1 MKYSRSKELL
11 GSVAVIE
18 KARLWTGSPVG
29 PGSRDTLDVALV
41 VPLQGPAGI
50 FGPSCECCAQLAA
63 EEVNA
68 ESGVLGRELRLILVD
83 GGAPPAE
90 VADEVG
96 ALIAAG
102 VVDAVAGWHISAV
115 REVVAPRIDGR
126 VPYVYTALY
135 EGGERSPGVF
145 LTGET
150 PNRQLRPALQWFAS
164 QLGIRRWT
172 IVGDD
177 YVWPWSSARAAHRY
191 LAELG
196 GAVCDEMYVPLGTVD
211 FDDVLA
217 RVVASECE
225 AVLMLLIGN
234 DAVAFNRAFSR
245 AGLDRDHIRFS
256 SLIEENVL
264 LATGPEN
271 TRGLM
276 TSAGYF
282 EDLPTAS
289 GLDFA
294 ASYFRRFGPQAPV
307 LNSLGES
314 CYEGVRLLTELLRRA
329 GGLDVRRIQA
339 MAEGLEYE
347 SPRGTVQVRD
357 RHLKQRVFLA
367 AADGLQWDVL
377 QQLP

>member
-1 MKYSRSKELL
+1 M
-11 GSVAVIE
+11 IE
-18 KARLWTGSPVG
+18 KARLWSGSPAESK
-29 PGSRDTLDVALV
+29 SRDTLDVALV
-41 VPLQGPAGI
+41 IPLQGPAGI
-50 FGPSCECCAQLAA
+50 FGPSCQCCAQLAA

-68 ESGVLGRELRLILVD
+68 ESGVLGKELRLVLVD
-83 GGAPPAE
+83 GGAPPE
-90 VADEVG
+90 QVATEID
-96 ALIAAG
+96 ALICAG
-102 VVDAVAGWHISAV
+102 LIDAVAGWHISAV
-115 REVVAPRIDGR
+115 REVVAPRIGGR

-150 PNRQLRPALQWFAS
+150 PNRQLRPTLEWFAS
-164 QLGIRRWT
+164 ELGIQRWT

-177 YVWPWSSARAAHRY
+177 YVWPRASARAARRY

-196 GAVCDEMYVPLGTVD
+196 GVVCDEIYVPLGTED
-211 FDDVLA
+211 FEETLR
-217 RVVASECE
+217 RVAVSGCE

-234 DAVAFNRAFSR
+234 DAVAFNRAFSS

-294 ASYFRRFGPQAPV
+294 AAYGRRFGLQAPV

-314 CYEGVRLLTELLRRA
+314 CYEGVRMLTELLRRA
-329 GGLDVRRIQA
+329 GAVDVERVQA

-347 SPRGTVQVRD
+347 SPRGTVQVQN
-357 RHLKQRVFLA
+357 RHLNQRVFLA

-377 QQLP
+377 QQLS

>member
-1 MKYSRSKELL
+1 M
-11 GSVAVIE
+11 IE
-18 KARLWTGSPVG
+18 KARLRPGSPVR

-68 ESGVLGRELRLILVD
+68 ESGVLGKELRLVLVD
-83 GGAPPAE
+83 GGAPPE
-90 VADEVG
+90 RVATEIDALVSAG
-96 ALIAAG
+96 AI
-102 VVDAVAGWHISAV
+102 DAVAGWHISAV

-150 PNRQLRPALQWFAS
+150 PNRQLRPTLRWFAS
-164 QLGIRRWT
+164 ELGIRRWT

-177 YVWPWSSARAAHRY
+177 YVWPRSSARAAHRY

-196 GAVCDEMYVPLGTVD
+196 GVVCDEIYVPLGTDD
-211 FDDVLA
+211 FQEALG
-217 RVVASECE
+217 RVAASGCE

-234 DAVAFNRAFSR
+234 DAVAFNRAFSG
-245 AGLDRDHIRFS
+245 AGLDREHIRFS
-256 SLIEENVL
+256 SLTEENVL
-264 LATGPEN
+264 LATGPDN

-294 ASYFRRFGPQAPV
+294 AAYARRFGLQAPV

-329 GGLDVRRIQA
+329 GALDVERIQA
-339 MAEGLEYE
+339 TAEGLEYE

-357 RHLKQRVFLA
+357 RHLEQRVFLA

>member
-1 MKYSRSKELL
+1 VLERVPPRPDPLAPDSLTLSRRPDTLN
-11 GSVAVIE
+11 VAV
-18 KARLWTGSPVG
+18 
-29 PGSRDTLDVALV
+29 V

-68 ESGVLGRELRLILVD
+68 RSGVLGREMQLVVVD
-83 GGAPPAE
+83 GGASPTVVAGE
-90 VADEVG
+90 VD
-96 ALIAAG
+96 ALISAG
-102 VVDAVAGWHISAV
+102 AVDAVVGWHISAV
-115 REVVAPRIDGR
+115 REVVAPRIGGR

-135 EGGERSPGVF
+135 EGGEQSPGVF

-150 PNRQLRPALQWFAS
+150 PDRQLGPALRWYAGE
-164 QLGIRRWT
+164 LGIRRWT

-177 YVWPWSSARAAHRY
+177 YVWPRASARAVHRY

-196 GAVCDEMYVPLGTVD
+196 GEVCDEIYVSLGTED
-211 FDDVLA
+211 FDEAVA
-217 RVVASECE
+217 RVAASRCE
-225 AVLMLLIGN
+225 GVIMLLIGN

-245 AGLDRDHIRFS
+245 AGLDRDYLRFS

-264 LATGPEN
+264 LATGAEH

-276 TSAGYF
+276 TAAGYF

-294 ASYFRRFGPQAPV
+294 AGYFRRFGSRAPV

-314 CYEGVRLLTELLRRA
+314 CYEGVRLLTELLRNA
-329 GGLDVRRIQA
+329 GEADVRRIQL

-347 SPRGTVQVRD
+347 SPRGTVQVRG
-357 RHLKQRVFLA
+357 RHLMQRVFLA
-367 AADGLQWDVL
+367 AADGLQWDVIA
-377 QQLP
+377 QL

>member
-1 MKYSRSKELL
+1 M
-11 GSVAVIE
+11 IE
-18 KARLWTGSPVG
+18 KARLWTGPA
-29 PGSRDTLDVALV
+29 PGGEETLDVALV

-68 ESGVLGRELRLILVD
+68 ESGVLGRELRLVLVD
-83 GGAPPAE
+83 GGAPPAQVAAE
-90 VADEVG
+90 VD
-96 ALIAAG
+96 ALVSAG

-115 REVVAPRIDGR
+115 REVVAPRIAGR

-150 PNRQLRPALQWFAS
+150 PNRQLRPALHWFAS
-164 QLGIRRWT
+164 QLGVRRWT

-177 YVWPWSSARAAHRY
+177 YVWPRSSARAAHRY
-191 LAELG
+191 LAEFG
-196 GAVCDEMYVPLGTVD
+196 GVVCDEMYVPLGTDD
-211 FDDVLA
+211 FEDVLD
-217 RVVASECE
+217 RIVVSDCE

-294 ASYFRRFGPQAPV
+294 AAYFRRFGPQAPV

-314 CYEGVRLLTELLRRA
+314 CYEGVRLLTELVRRA
-329 GGLDVRRIQA
+329 GCLDVPRIQGR
-339 MAEGLEYE
+339 AEGLEYE
-347 SPRGTVQVRD
+347 SPRGTVRVHD
-357 RHLKQRVFLA
+357 RHLRQRVFLA

>member
-1 MKYSRSKELL
+1 MVETVGRPIGPL
-11 GSVAVIE
+11 A
-18 KARLWTGSPVG
+18 G
-29 PGSRDTLDVALV
+29 PGGGDALDVAIV

-50 FGPSCECCAQLAA
+50 FGPSCECCARLAA

-68 ESGVLGRELRLILVD
+68 ESGVLGREMRLRLVD
-83 GGAPPAE
+83 GGAPPAR
-90 VADEVG
+90 VADEVDALVSAG
-96 ALIAAG
+96 A
-102 VVDAVAGWHISAV
+102 VQAVAGWHISAV

-150 PNRQLRPALQWFAS
+150 PNRQLGPTLRWFAGE
-164 QLGIRRWT
+164 LGVRRWT

-177 YVWPWSSARAAHRY
+177 YVWPRASARAAHRY

-196 GAVCDEMYVPLGTVD
+196 GEVCDEMYVPLGTTD
-211 FDDVLA
+211 FEATLE
-217 RVVASECE
+217 RVVASRCD
-225 AVLMLLIGN
+225 AVLMLLIGQ

-245 AGLDRDHIRFS
+245 AGLDRDHLRFS

-264 LATGPEN
+264 LATGAEH

-294 ASYFRRFGPQAPV
+294 AGYFRRFGPGAPV

-329 GGLDVRRIQA
+329 GGTDVRRIET

-347 SPRGTVQVRD
+347 SPRGTVRVRD
-357 RHLKQRVFLA
+357 RHLMQRVFLA
-367 AADGLQWDVL
+367 AADGLRWDVL
-377 QQLP
+377 QQL